1 MAKDKSFMFY
11 ETFLDVISVLP
22 EEKRANACY
31 EFCKYGITGEL
42 PQDESVAMFCIGVSA
57 SVRKYQH
64 CGGNHNPNGKNQ
76 YNKNGQV
83 GQVGQVGQI
92 GQVQD
97 EEAGKTT
104 NRQII
109 YNNNI
114 NKIYNNNI
122 NNINNNKKENKN
134 IDILVKESPLP
145 DGQPTTNQFDRFVD
159 WWNKVLIP
167 VEDNI
172 NGNVVKIQVKSQ
184 KRKQMFK
191 ARWNDTKVYMRNQGM
206 DVDDE
211 SAFVY
216 MTEEVI
222 GGNYV
227 NSDWMR
233 GKVKG
238 NGYETGYR
246 VEFDNIFTPKM
257 WTGLLEKKYYNRSLD
272 KVKYGS

>member
-1 MAKDKSFMFY
+1 MNYSFDTDVAKEYGVQEAIMIRNFQFWIAKNKADNRHFY
-11 ETFLDVISVLP
+11 DGRFWTYSS
-22 EEKRANACY
+22 KRALLELFPFWSAQNIKTILMRLK
-31 EFCKYGITGEL
+31 EKGVIVTG
-42 PQDESVAMFCIGVSA
+42 
-57 SVRKYQH
+57 
-64 CGGNHNPNGKNQ
+64 N
-76 YNKNGQV
+76 YNKSPYDKTLWYAFAQEE
-83 GQVGQVGQI
+83 QWI
-92 GQVQD
+92 GENQTID
-97 EEAGKTT
+97 KLELT
-104 NRQII
+104 NR
-109 YNNNI
+109 
-114 NKIYNNNI
+114 
-122 NNINNNKKENKN
+122 
-134 IDILVKESPLP
+134 LV
-145 DGQPTTNQFDRFVD
+145 QTNQAIPDSNTDNNRDVVVNGDSPVAETTTSPFDRFVD
-159 WWNKVLIP
+159 WWNGVLIP
-167 VEDNI
+167 VEDNT

-211 SAFVY
+211 SVFVY

>member
-1 MAKDKSFMFY
+1 MNYSFDTDVAKEYGVYGAIMIKNIQFWILKHKAEDRNFYDGRYWTFNSVKGWADLFSFWSPKQIRIVLENLVEKGVLRKGNYNKSPYDRTLWYAF
-11 ETFLDVISVLP
+11 ED
-22 EEKRANACY
+22 EEKWIGG
-31 EFCKYGITGEL
+31 KGKIDL
-42 PQDESVAMFCIGVSA
+42 PIRENEIDCSGKSLTDNNTDNNRDVVVNGDSPVA
-57 SVRKYQH
+57 
-64 CGGNHNPNGKNQ
+64 
-76 YNKNGQV
+76 
-83 GQVGQVGQI
+83 
-92 GQVQD
+92 
-97 EEAGKTT
+97 ETT
-104 NRQII
+104 T
-109 YNNNI
+109 
-114 NKIYNNNI
+114 
-122 NNINNNKKENKN
+122 
-134 IDILVKESPLP
+134 SP
-145 DGQPTTNQFDRFVD
+145 FDRFVD
-159 WWNKVLIP
+159 WWNGELIP
-167 VEDNI
+167 VEDNV

-211 SAFVY
+211 SVFVY

>member
-11 ETFLDVISVLP
+11 GTFLDAISVLP

-42 PQDESVAMFCIGVSA
+42 PKDESVAMFCVGVSA
-57 SVRKYQH
+57 SVRKYQN
-64 CGGNHNPNGKNQ
+64 CGGNHNPNGINQ

-83 GQVGQVGQI
+83 GQVGQVQ
-92 GQVQD
+92 QTETETETET
-97 EEAGKTT
+97 EELLCGTT
-104 NRQII
+104 T
-109 YNNNI
+109 
-114 NKIYNNNI
+114 
-122 NNINNNKKENKN
+122 
-134 IDILVKESPLP
+134 S
-145 DGQPTTNQFDRFVD
+145 QFDRFVD
-159 WWNKVLIP
+159 WWNGELIP
-167 VEDNI
+167 VEDNT

-191 ARWNDTKVYMRNQGM
+191 ARWNDTKAYMRNQGM
-206 DVDDE
+206 EVDDE
-211 SAFVY
+211 SVFVY
-216 MTEEVI
+216 MTDEVI